1 MEMKAR
7 QYLVTFGLA
16 LALLIGLLE
25 QAVAEEEDPKASD
38 PNMTVLK
45 IELPEPSF
53 SGTPLDF
60 DLIDVEHFEFSYK
73 PRVPFYVHKE
83 AQLLSSKK
91 LPACSDPKA
100 PAALLKKI
108 TDGNKSYEEPC
119 VVTLA
124 AGKQYIQLD
133 LQDRYTLDAI
143 LVWRFHE
150 YERVY
155 HDIIVQVSDDPK
167 FPKEKV
173 KTLFNNDYDNS
184 SGMGVGKD
192 KEFMELAE
200 GRLIDPKGAEG
211 RYLRLYSNGNTT
223 DDMNTYIEVE
233 VFGRP
238 IAKEGS

>member
-1 MEMKAR
+1 MKA
-7 QYLVTFGLA
+7 QGHVLACGLA
-16 LALLIGLLE
+16 LALLIGLVGH
-25 QAVAEEEDPKASD
+25 AIAEEEDPKASD
-38 PNMTVLK
+38 PNMAVLK

-73 PRVPFYVHKE
+73 PRAPFYAPKD
-83 AQLLSSKK
+83 AQLLSRKK
-91 LPACSDPKA
+91 PLTCSDPKVA
-100 PAALLKKI
+100 AALLKKV
-108 TDGNKSYEEPC
+108 TDGNKSFEEPN
-119 VVTLA
+119 VVALA

-133 LQDRYTLDAI
+133 LQDRYALDAI

-155 HDIIVQVSDDPK
+155 HDIIAQVSDDPK
-167 FPKEKV
+167 FPKEKT

-200 GRLIDPKGAEG
+200 GRMIDPKGVEG

-223 DDMNTYIEVE
+223 DDMNTYIEIE

-238 IAKEGS
+238 AAKEGS